1 MSTSAAIGHAAGAV
15 AAAGG
20 AVLGYSL
27 IEARSYATRHRDISC
42 MRDGRTLTV
51 LHISDLHLTPW
62 DRDRVAWTRRLA
74 SLDPDLVV
82 ATGDFLAHQ
91 RAVDVVHEALAPLL
105 HLPGFFVTGSND
117 YYAPRLKNPFA
128 YLGRNEMRRHGAQL
142 PTGELIEMLSSGGWH
157 NLNNEQTV
165 VSIGDTVVHARGT
178 DDAHIGLDDY
188 ARVQGKYSSEAHLRL
203 AVTHAPYSRVITAMA
218 DDQPDVILAGHT
230 HGGQVTIPFYGA
242 LTTNC
247 DLPTKQAKGVS
258 SVTASD
264 GRRTPLHVSAGIGT
278 SPIFP
283 VRLGCRPE
291 AAFITLR

>member
-1 MSTSAAIGHAAGAV
+1 MSISAATGQAIGTA

-20 AVLGYSL
+20 AVLAYSL
-27 IEARSYATRHRDISC
+27 IEARSYATRQREISC
-42 MRDGRTLTV
+42 MRTGDQMRV

-74 SLDPDLVV
+74 SLRPDFVV

-91 RAVDVVHEALAPLL
+91 RAVAVVHEALEPLL
-105 HLPGFFVTGSND
+105 SFPGFFVTGSND

-128 YLGRNEMRRHGAQL
+128 YLGSNDARRHGAQL
-142 PTGELIEMLSSGGWH
+142 PTGDLVEMLASGGWH
-157 NLNNEQTV
+157 NLNNRQTV
-165 VSIGDTVVHARGT
+165 VSIGGTVVHARGT
-178 DDAHIGLDDY
+178 DDAHIDLDDY
-188 ARVQGKYSSEAHLRL
+188 SAVSGPYDPQAQLRL
-203 AVTHAPYSRVITAMA
+203 AVTHAPYSRVLTAMA
-218 DDQPDVILAGHT
+218 DDQADVILAGHT

-258 SVTASD
+258 SITDSS
-264 GRRTPLHVSAGIGT
+264 GRRTPLHVSAGLGT

-291 AAFITLR
+291 AALITLR